1 MNSKSS
7 CVFTDAEKYLKIRSN
22 SINWVTE
29 MSVSHRHTKSKS
41 YREYKGEK
49 IEKSRTRYC
58 RDSRRTDV
66 EPKTPPLLTRRASI
80 EDLFKQRDCLRQE
93 LKKIVK
99 NSESDLRNKHK
110 SNRYKQ
116 SQSQHSKAGPC
127 IEKQSRKRRGSSNM
141 EAMIEKKKQA
151 ITEPVPEPYGDH
163 AVADSEDEETI
174 IEQRR
179 QQRKLLLE
187 KLSIRRKE
195 RFDQNY
201 RDNINTLNVN
211 NDKTINEN
219 SKNATFMKK
228 TKASVKEIPDMF
240 SEIDYFFP
248 NNKPDQVTQDN
259 TEKNS
264 SQLTDNWDDPDGYY
278 NIKVGDEINKD
289 GYVIKNVLGQ
299 GVFANVVRAVNK
311 SNNTEVAIK
320 IIRNNELMYKTGLK
334 EVSILKQIAE
344 SDPENKYHCIK
355 FITHFMHKSHLC
367 IVLESLCMDLRCIL
381 KRYGK
386 HGLNMKALASYSRQ
400 LLIALRF
407 LKKVGIVH
415 GDVKPDNILV
425 NEKKNVLKL
434 CDFGS
439 AANVDDS
446 EATPYMVSRF
456 YRAPEIIL
464 GIPYQHSI
472 DVWSAACTMFEMA
485 TGKIMF
491 AGSSNNKM
499 LKCFM
504 DMKGKFPTRMIRKGK
519 FKDQHFNFKNNY
531 ILHKR
536 DEFSGR
542 EKYIE
547 VSNVVITRDLQK
559 ELNTYCKCTHENEE
573 KKVGQ
578 LKDMLD
584 KMIIYDVQQRF
595 TATDCLTHPFIQE
608 VLKK

>member
-1 MNSKSS
+1 
-7 CVFTDAEKYLKIRSN
+7 
-22 SINWVTE
+22 
-29 MSVSHRHTKSKS
+29 MSDTHRHTKS
-41 YREYKGEK
+41 RPYKEQRSEK
-49 IEKSRTRYC
+49 IEKSRTRHH
-58 RDSRRTDV
+58 RESARRVDDD
-66 EPKTPPLLTRRASI
+66 EARTPPLLTRRSSI
-80 EDLFKQRDCLRQE
+80 EDLFKQRETLRQE

-110 SNRYKQ
+110 SSRYKQ
-116 SQSQHSKAGPC
+116 SQSQHTKAGPC
-127 IEKQSRKRRGSSNM
+127 VEKQSRKRRNSCAI
-141 EAMIEKKKQA
+141 ETITEKKKQA
-151 ITEPVPEPYGDH
+151 IIVPVPETYGDH
-163 AVADSEDEETI
+163 GADSEDEESI

-179 QQRKLLLE
+179 LQRKLLLE
-187 KLSIRRKE
+187 KLSVRRKE
-195 RFDQNY
+195 RLDHNSK
-201 RDNINTLNVN
+201 DSTNTSNFN
-211 NDKTINEN
+211 NDKAISESCKTVGI
-219 SKNATFMKK
+219 MMK
-228 TKASVKEIPDMF
+228 TKASVKELPEIPDMF
-240 SEIDYFFP
+240 SENDYFLP

-264 SQLTDNWDDPDGYY
+264 SQLTDNWDDAEGYY

-289 GYVIKNVLGQ
+289 GYVIKNTLGQ

-311 SNNTEVAIK
+311 RNNTEVAIK

-334 EVSILKQIAE
+334 EVSILKQLAE
-344 SDPENKYHCIK
+344 ADPENKYHCIK

-367 IVLESLCMDLRCIL
+367 MVLESLCMDLRCIL

-386 HGLNMKALASYSRQ
+386 HGLNLKALTSYSGQ

-415 GDVKPDNILV
+415 ADVKPDNILV

-439 AANVDDS
+439 AANADEN

-464 GIPYQHSI
+464 GIPYKHSI
-472 DVWSAACTMFEMA
+472 DIWSAACTIFEMA

-504 DMKGKFPTRMIRKGK
+504 DMKGKFPTRMIRKGR
-519 FKDQHFNFKNNY
+519 FKDQHFNFNNNF

-542 EKYIE
+542 EKFTE
-547 VSNVVITRDLQK
+547 VSNVVPTRDLQK
-559 ELNTYCKCTHENEE
+559 ELNTYCKHASEHEE
-573 KKVGQ
+573 KKLGQ

-584 KMIIYDVQQRF
+584 KMIIYDLQQRY
-595 TATDCLTHPFIQE
+595 TATDCLKHPFIQE
-608 VLKK
+608 LYKK

>member
-1 MNSKSS
+1 
-7 CVFTDAEKYLKIRSN
+7 
-22 SINWVTE
+22 
-29 MSVSHRHTKSKS
+29 MSVSHRHTKSSS
-41 YREYKGEK
+41 YREYKREK
-49 IEKSRTRYC
+49 TDKSRTRYY
-58 RDSRRTDV
+58 REKTKRVDV

-80 EDLFKQRDCLRQE
+80 EDLFKQRESLRQE
-93 LKKIVK
+93 LKKIAK
-99 NSESDLRNKHK
+99 NSESDLKSKHK
-110 SNRYKQ
+110 SSRYKQ

-127 IEKQSRKRRGSSNM
+127 MEKQSRKRRGSSNIDS
-141 EAMIEKKKQA
+141 MIEKKKHV
-151 ITEPVPEPYGDH
+151 ITEPVLEPYGDH
-163 AVADSEDEETI
+163 TLADSEDEETI

-187 KLSIRRKE
+187 KLSMRRKD
-195 RFDQNY
+195 RFEQNY
-201 RDNINTLNVN
+201 RDNINTSNVN
-211 NDKTINEN
+211 SDDKDISESSQN
-219 SKNATFMKK
+219 STFMKK

-240 SEIDYFFP
+240 SEIDYFNP
-248 NNKPDQVTQDN
+248 DNKPDQVTQDN
-259 TEKNS
+259 TETNS
-264 SQLTDNWDDPDGYY
+264 AQLTDNWDDPDGYY
-278 NIKVGDEINKD
+278 NIKVGDKINKD
-289 GYVIKNVLGQ
+289 GYVIKNILGQ
-299 GVFANVVRAVNK
+299 GVFANVVRAINK

-320 IIRNNELMYKTGLK
+320 IIRNNDLMYKTGLK
-334 EVSILKQIAE
+334 EVLILKQIAE
-344 SDPENKYHCIK
+344 ADPENKYHCIK
-355 FITHFMHKSHLC
+355 FTTHFMHKSHLC

-407 LKKVGIVH
+407 LKKIGIIH

-439 AANVDDS
+439 AANADDS

-472 DVWSAACTMFEMA
+472 DVWSAACTIFEMA

-504 DMKGKFPTRMIRKGK
+504 DMKGKFPTKMIRKGR
-519 FKDQHFNFKNNY
+519 FKDQHFNFKNNF

-542 EKYIE
+542 EKYTE
-547 VSNVVITRDLQK
+547 VSNVIITRDLQK
-559 ELNTYCKCTHENEE
+559 ELNTYCKCAHENEE

-584 KMIIYDVQQRF
+584 KMIIYDVHQRY

-608 VLKK
+608 PLEK

>member
-1 MNSKSS
+1 
-7 CVFTDAEKYLKIRSN
+7 
-22 SINWVTE
+22 
-29 MSVSHRHTKSKS
+29 MSESHRHTKSKFHK
-41 YREYKGEK
+41 EYKGEK
-49 IEKSRTRYC
+49 IEKSRTRHC
-58 RDSRRTDV
+58 RESTRRFDDL
-66 EPKTPPLLTRRASI
+66 EAKTPPLLTRRASI
-80 EDLFKQRDCLRQE
+80 EDLFKQRETLRQE

-110 SNRYKQ
+110 SSRYKQ

-127 IEKQSRKRRGSSNM
+127 VEKQSRKRRNSSTI
-141 EAMIEKKKQA
+141 EARTEKKKQA
-151 ITEPVPEPYGDH
+151 VMIEPVSNPYGDH
-163 AVADSEDEETI
+163 VVADSEDEETI

-195 RFDQNY
+195 RFEQNHK
-201 RDNINTLNVN
+201 DNINTSNFN
-211 NDKTINEN
+211 NDKVISESSNNTG
-219 SKNATFMKK
+219 FLKK

-240 SEIDYFFP
+240 SENDYFLP

-264 SQLTDNWDDPDGYY
+264 SQLTDNWDDAEGYY

-289 GYVIKNVLGQ
+289 GYVIKNTLGR

-311 SNNTEVAIK
+311 SDNTEVAIK

-344 SDPENKYHCIK
+344 ADPENKYHCIR

-367 IVLESLCMDLRCIL
+367 MVLESQCMDLRCIL

-439 AANVDDS
+439 AANADES

-464 GIPYQHSI
+464 GIPYKHSI
-472 DVWSAACTMFEMA
+472 DVWSAACTIFEIA

-504 DMKGKFPTRMIRKGK
+504 DMKGKFPTRMIRKGR
-519 FKDQHFNFKNNY
+519 FKDQHFNFNNNF

-542 EKYIE
+542 EKFTE
-547 VSNVVITRDLQK
+547 VSNVVTTRDLQK
-559 ELNTYCKCTHENEE
+559 ELNTYCKYASDSEE
-573 KKVGQ
+573 KKLGQ

-584 KMIIYDVQQRF
+584 KMIIYDLQQRF
-595 TATDCLTHPFIQE
+595 TATDCLKHPFIQE

>member
-1 MNSKSS
+1 
-7 CVFTDAEKYLKIRSN
+7 
-22 SINWVTE
+22 
-29 MSVSHRHTKSKS
+29 MSVSYRHTKSKS
-41 YREYKGEK
+41 CREYKGEK
-49 IEKSRTRYC
+49 FEKSRTRYYKE
-58 RDSRRTDV
+58 STRRVDA

-80 EDLFKQRDCLRQE
+80 EDLFKQRDSLRQE

-99 NSESDLRNKHK
+99 NSESDVRSKHK
-110 SNRYKQ
+110 STRHKQ

-127 IEKQSRKRRGSSNM
+127 VEKQSRKRRGSSNV
-141 EAMIEKKKQA
+141 EPMIEKKKQA
-151 ITEPVPEPYGDH
+151 ITEPVPETYGDH
-163 AVADSEDEETI
+163 ALADSEDEETI

-179 QQRKLLLE
+179 HQRKLLLE

-195 RFDQNY
+195 RFEQNY
-201 RDNINTLNVN
+201 RDNTSNLN
-211 NDKTINEN
+211 NDQVITEG
-219 SKNATFMKK
+219 SKNSTFMKK

-240 SEIDYFFP
+240 SEKDYFFP

-289 GYVIKNVLGQ
+289 GYIIKNVLGQ

-344 SDPENKYHCIK
+344 ADPDNKYHCIK
-355 FITHFMHKSHLC
+355 FITHFMHKSHLS
-367 IVLESLCMDLRCIL
+367 IVLEPLCMDLRCIL

-407 LKKVGIVH
+407 LKKLGVVH

-439 AANVDDS
+439 AANVDES
-446 EATPYMVSRF
+446 EPTPYMVSRF

-472 DVWSAACTMFEMA
+472 DVWSAACTIFEMA

-504 DMKGKFPTRMIRKGK
+504 DMKGKFPTRMIRKGR
-519 FKDQHFNFKNNY
+519 FKDQHFNFKNNF

-547 VSNVVITRDLQK
+547 VSNVVTTRDLQK
-559 ELNTYCKCTHENEE
+559 ELNTFCKCVHENEE

-584 KMIIYDVQQRF
+584 KMIIYDVQQRY

-608 VLKK
+608 LLKK